1 MKEKIVIIKHNVH
14 AIKLAVTV
22 MIHQMTIKFL
32 EAVTR
37 YGQRLQGVNPD
48 DVKLTYG

>member
-1 MKEKIVIIKHNVH
+1 MKEKIIIIKDNVH

-22 MIHQMTIKFL
+22 MVHQMTIKFL

-37 YGQRLQGVNPD
+37 YRQRLQGITPD
-48 DVKLTYG
+48 DVTLTYG